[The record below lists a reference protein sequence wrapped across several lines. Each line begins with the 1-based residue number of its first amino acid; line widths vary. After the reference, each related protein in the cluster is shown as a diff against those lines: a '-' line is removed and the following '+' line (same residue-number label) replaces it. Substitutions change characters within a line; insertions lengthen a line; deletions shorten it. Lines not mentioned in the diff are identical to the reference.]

1 MTDGQKRFKEALQ
14 AVCESYRDELE
25 EAARK
30 YPQASGY
37 FSGQK
42 ALKVEITILLKK
54 ELRLVSNW
62 KLVDLDVYEGSD
74 SLEGLQ

>member
-1 MTDGQKRFKEALQ
+1 MTDSQKRFKEALQ
-14 AVCESYRDELE
+14 ELCESYRDELE
-25 EAARK
+25 ETARK

>member
-1 MTDGQKRFKEALQ
+1 MTDSQKRFKEALQ
-14 AVCESYRDELE
+14 ELCESYRDELE
-25 EAARK
+25 ETARK

-42 ALKVEITILLKK
+42 ALKVQTTILLKK
-54 ELRLVSNW
+54 ELHLVSYW
-62 KLVDLDVYEGSD
+62 ELVDLDAYEGSD